1 MPVKTRSSSS
11 TPDCFPGVRK
21 KLEFLR
27 KTYADETRLFYPSM
41 LFDEGDEGEA
51 TSVETFCL
59 LFVQGN
65 HSKRIRRAR
74 Y

>member
-1 MPVKTRSSSS
+1 MPVKTRSSS
-11 TPDCFPGVRK
+11 TTTAPDCFPGVRK

-41 LFDEGDEGEA
+41 LFDEGDS

>member
-1 MPVKTRSSSS
+1 M
-11 TPDCFPGVRK
+11 
-21 KLEFLR
+21 EFLR

-41 LFDEGDEGEA
+41 LFEEGEA
-51 TSVETFCL
+51 TSVEMFCL

-74 Y
+74 YC